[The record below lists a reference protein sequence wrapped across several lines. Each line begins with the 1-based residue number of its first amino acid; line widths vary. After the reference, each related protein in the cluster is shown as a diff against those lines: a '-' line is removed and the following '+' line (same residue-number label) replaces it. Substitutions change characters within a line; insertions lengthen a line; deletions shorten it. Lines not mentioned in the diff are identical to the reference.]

1 MNKLLKPAL
10 AIILPVCLLIISACN
25 HANTKNTTTTMTDST
40 EAKLPSASAFQK
52 TIDSSKTNLYIL
64 KNANGMEVA
73 ITNFGGRVVSIL
85 VPDKNGKTTDVVE
98 GFDSVKGY
106 QDAPGPYYGA
116 IIGRYG
122 NRIAKGKF
130 SLEGKEYSL
139 FINNAPNTLHGGKVG
154 FDSKVWN
161 AKQVDSTTLEL
172 TYLSKDMEEGF
183 PGNLQAK
190 VVYTLTKDNGLK
202 LHYTATT
209 DKTTIINLTNHTY
222 FNLNGANG
230 GTILNH
236 KVQIFADEY
245 TPIDPTSIPTG
256 KNDPVKGT
264 PFDFTE
270 ATVIGSRIED
280 KNEQL
285 ENGKGYDHNFVLN
298 KPSLDSPVAIAV
310 GDKSGIEMQVF
321 TQEPGLQFYTGNF
334 MNGQNTMKYGAK
346 DNRRTA
352 FAMETEHFPDSPN
365 EPKFPSVVL
374 KPGQVYKTST
384 EYRFSVNKSTK

>member
-1 MNKLLKPAL
+1 
-10 AIILPVCLLIISACN
+10 
-25 HANTKNTTTTMTDST
+25 MTDT
-40 EAKLPSASAFQK
+40 LAQGALPPKANFEK
-52 TIDSSKTNLYIL
+52 TIDGKKTDLYIL
-64 KNANGMEVA
+64 KNAKGMEVA

-85 VPDKNGKTTDVVE
+85 VPDKNGRLTDVVE

-116 IIGRYG
+116 LIGRYG

-130 SLEGKEYSL
+130 TLEGKEYSL
-139 FINNAPNTLHGGKVG
+139 YINNAPNTLHGGKVG
-154 FDSKVWN
+154 FDSKVWD
-161 AKQVDSTTLEL
+161 AKQIDSATLEL
-172 TYLSKDMEEGF
+172 NYLSKDMEEGY
-183 PGNLQAK
+183 PGNLKAT
-190 VVYTLTKDNGLK
+190 VIYTLTNDNGLK
-202 LHYTATT
+202 IDYTATT
-209 DKTTIINLTNHTY
+209 DKTTIVNLTNHTY

-230 GTILNH
+230 GTILDH

-245 TPIDPTSIPTG
+245 TPIDPTSIPKG

-264 PFDFTE
+264 PFDFTQP
-270 ATVIGSRIED
+270 AVIGSKIED

-285 ENGKGYDHNFVLN
+285 TNGKGYDHNFVLN
-298 KPSLDSPVAIAV
+298 KPSLDSPVAIVV
-310 GDKSGIEMQVF
+310 GDKSNIEMQIF

-346 DNRRTA
+346 DNHRTA

-374 KPGQVYKTST
+374 KPGQVYKTTT
-384 EYRFSVNKSTK
+384 EYKFSVAK

>member
-1 MNKLLKPAL
+1 MKKLLKPAL
-10 AIILPVCLLIISACN
+10 AIILPVCLLTINACN
-25 HANTKNTTTTMTDST
+25 HANTKNTTSTMTDST

-52 TIDSSKTNLYIL
+52 TIDSNKTDLYIL

-73 ITNFGGRVVSIL
+73 ITNFGGHVVSIL
-85 VPDKNGKTTDVVE
+85 VPDKNGKITDVVE

-130 SLEGKEYSL
+130 SLDGKEYSL

-202 LHYTATT
+202 IDYTATT
-209 DKTTIINLTNHTY
+209 DKTTIVNLTNHTY

-264 PFDFTE
+264 PFDFTQ

-285 ENGKGYDHNFVLN
+285 TNGKGYDHNFVLT
-298 KPSLDSPVAIAV
+298 KPSLDSPVAIVV
-310 GDKSGIEMQVF
+310 GDKSDIEMQVF

-365 EPKFPSVVL
+365 EPTFPSVVL
-374 KPGQVYKTST
+374 KPGQVYKTTT
-384 EYRFSVNKSTK
+384 EYRFSVAK